1 VPSSVQTLS
10 DQIHDE
16 LRDRLVSHDIPPGDP
31 IRQDVI
37 AAEFGMS
44 KIPVRE
50 ALARL
55 EANGLVI
62 STRHKGYL
70 SPPLSLEEAD
80 DLFSLRILVEPPT
93 AALASTLADPAQ
105 RNEIRSRMKL
115 LERGPQSLNRTA
127 LQRLDLLEAI
137 LQPACRP
144 TSLNLMRQLFFRA
157 ERYIHLAP
165 QSGALDIGAV
175 HALLEAWI
183 AGESARVEALY
194 RARLEARWAEA
205 RKNATL

>member
-1 VPSSVQTLS
+1 VNDSYLS
-10 DQIHDE
+10 APH
-16 LRDRLVSHDIPPGDP
+16 RDKGNQGESYTVSFGD
-31 IRQDVI
+31 
-37 AAEFGMS
+37 FTGG
-44 KIPVRE
+44 
-50 ALARL
+50 ALCI
-55 EANGLVI
+55 EQGDSHVSI
-62 STRHKGYL
+62 DTRHKGYL

-80 DLFSLRILVEPPT
+80 DLFALRILVEPLT

-105 RNEIRSRMKL
+105 RNEIRNRMTL

-127 LQRLDLLEAI
+127 VQRLELLEAI

-157 ERYIHLAP
+157 ERYVHLAP

-183 AGESARVEALY
+183 AGESARVETLY
-194 RARLEARWAEA
+194 RARLGARWAEA
-205 RKNATL
+205 RKNAIL